1 MILNQIER
9 EKTKELRM
17 LKAPKR
23 SLYGALDKPGI
34 SIIAEIKRAS
44 PSAGTILEDINV
56 PLRVKQYEIGGASA
70 VSVVTER
77 HFFKG
82 NIGMLKEAKKAT
94 PLPVLRKDFII
105 DQIQVYESLF
115 AGADALLL
123 IVSLIEEEKKLRD
136 LLNLAYELGME
147 ALVEVHDEEEL
158 ITALKCDA
166 KIIGFNNRNLKTMT
180 VDVSVCEHLM
190 SFLKK
195 LDPKSSR
202 KVVAESG
209 IKTREDVKRLKEL
222 NFDGLLIGE
231 TLMRS
236 SSPDKTIRSLLGDE
250 QP

>member
-23 SLYGALDKPGI
+23 SLYGAMDKPGI

-77 HFFKG
+77 RFFKG
-82 NIGMLKEAKKAT
+82 NIGMLKEVKKAT

-147 ALVEVHDEEEL
+147 AIVEVHDEEEL

-190 SFLKK
+190 SFFKK

>member
-1 MILNQIER
+1 MILNQIAR
-9 EKTKELRM
+9 EKTKELRI

-23 SLYGALDKPGI
+23 SLYAALDKPGI

-44 PSAGTILEDINV
+44 PSAGTILEDINI
-56 PLRVKQYEIGGASA
+56 PLRVKQYEMGGASA
-70 VSVVTER
+70 ISVVTER
-77 HFFKG
+77 RFFKG
-82 NIGMLKEAKKAT
+82 NIGMLEEAKRAT

-180 VDVSVCEHLM
+180 VDVNRCEHLM
-190 SFLKK
+190 SFFKK
-195 LDPKSSR
+195 LDPKSNR

-209 IKTREDVKRLKEL
+209 MKTKEDVKRLKEL

-236 SSPDKTIRSLLGDE
+236 SSPDKTIRSLLGGE
-250 QP
+250 

>member
-1 MILNQIER
+1 MILNQIAR
-9 EKTKELRM
+9 EKTKELRI

-23 SLYGALDKPGI
+23 SLYAALDKPGI

-56 PLRVKQYEIGGASA
+56 PLRVKQYEMGGASA
-70 VSVVTER
+70 ISVVTER
-77 HFFKG
+77 RFFKG
-82 NIGMLKEAKKAT
+82 NIGMLEEAKRAT
-94 PLPVLRKDFII
+94 SLPVLRKDFII

-180 VDVSVCEHLM
+180 VDVNRCEHLM
-190 SFLKK
+190 SFFKK
-195 LDPKSSR
+195 LDPKSNR

-209 IKTREDVKRLKEL
+209 MKTKEDVKRLKEL

-236 SSPDKTIRSLLGDE
+236 SSPDKTIRYLLGGE
-250 QP
+250 